1 MEQQEQQPLF
11 KMEIDMISEDNIR
24 TIAKWGRFVAVS
36 GFVIMGLVLLL
47 ILIGGEK
54 MLGELW
60 QLMEGPADMKWL
72 VITLVVLAVA
82 VYGAWFF
89 FMLQSSSLLNKALR
103 TKSNT
108 DLAAG
113 FNAVRNF
120 FILSIVIS
128 CTSIAGTLLNM
139 I

>member
-1 MEQQEQQPLF
+1 MEQEQQPLF
-11 KMEIDMISEDNIR
+11 KMEIDMISEDNLR
-24 TIAKWGRFVAVS
+24 AVAKWGKFVAVS
-36 GFVIMGLVLLL
+36 GFVIMALVLLL
-47 ILIGGEK
+47 VLIGGQK

-60 QLMEGPADMKWL
+60 QVMEGPDDMKWL
-72 VITLVVLAVA
+72 VISILVLAVA
-82 VYGAWFF
+82 VYGTWFF
-89 FMLQSSSLLNKALR
+89 FLLQSSSLLNKALR
-103 TKSNT
+103 TKSST